1 MKDLTE
7 WWQEISGT
15 DRRWL
20 ILGKGPSFE
29 RRNDY
34 DIHSFSTI
42 AINHVVR
49 ELRVDVTSAVNY
61 DILRDCGDAIYENS
75 RFLLMPRYPHSIP
88 GDADLL
94 LESYFQTYP
103 LLRRMSLEG
112 RLIWYNLSSD
122 PFYPGAPVVENSGF
136 SVCILFNLLAMLGAR
151 HVRTLGIDGGLSY
164 ASSFADLEGRT
175 RLANGMA
182 TYDNQ
187 FSDMMRTVKRYG
199 LDYAPLNSEDLGLRV
214 KTFWHYRRQS
224 LKFYPRR
231 TIRRWLSRLL
241 LPARSVPP

>member
-1 MKDLTE
+1 MRELTE
-7 WWQEISGT
+7 WWHQINGT
-15 DRRWL
+15 ECRWL

-34 DIHSFSTI
+34 NLHSYTTI

-61 DILRDCGDAIYENS
+61 DVLRDCGDAIYENS

-88 GDADLL
+88 GDAEFL

-103 LLRRMSLEG
+103 VLEQLNREE

-122 PFYPGAPVVENSGF
+122 PFFPGAPVIENSAF
-136 SVCILFNLLAMLGAR
+136 SVCILFNLLATLGVCR
-151 HVRTLGIDGGLSY
+151 LRTLGVDGGRAY
-164 ASSFADLEGRT
+164 ASSFADIEEKT

-187 FSDMMRTVKRYG
+187 FPDMMRTVRRYG
-199 LDYAPLNSEDLGLRV
+199 LDYAPLNDRDQRLRL
-214 KTFWHYRRQS
+214 KMLWHFRRQGF
-224 LKFYPRR
+224 KFYPRR
-231 TIRRWLSRLL
+231 FFRCWLSRLPRRGWL
-241 LPARSVPP
+241 TSL